1 MKIKCIV
8 DDREH
13 LTSGKIYEV
22 KDYKV
27 ISGKV
32 YYCIKDDS
40 GDYCMYSKDD
50 FSLILIPS
58 KLPTIFQKGGI
69 TFEESKHTAACRSG

>member
-8 DDREH
+8 ADREH

-50 FSLILIPS
+50 F
-58 KLPTIFQKGGI
+58 FQG
-69 TFEESKHTAACRSG
+69 